1 MPRQA
6 PLKKKIE
13 WTEMADNGLSVAE
26 IRSQEKSRPD
36 PRTVRRAI
44 DWVRGQ
50 RRRALAREVALKEGL
65 REHWNLLLQKLDLL
79 PSRDFEW
86 TQFDKKPAFA
96 LKASKLNGQGWSAMR
111 EQSDWKVDLMF
122 ESKIEAQLLKEHL
135 PSDPFWPL
143 VTTLKRDLAA
153 ALKARLGFAQAVI
166 HKIEESSAL
175 QITKDVSEPGLLLG
189 GLAHLD
195 EYLADHAITDSRARL
210 NLSVDE
216 DAVWFENT
224 LVAKSHGITGNSLKS
239 SIEGA
244 VSDVRGGEPWRRLLA
259 TAAKIK
265 VTARNLADE
274 SAILKLSTVLPGE
287 CRSCARYSI

>member
-1 MPRQA
+1 M
-6 PLKKKIE
+6 
-13 WTEMADNGLSVAE
+13 
-26 IRSQEKSRPD
+26 
-36 PRTVRRAI
+36 
-44 DWVRGQ
+44 
-50 RRRALAREVALKEGL
+50 KEGL
-65 REHWNLLLQKLDLL
+65 KEHWNLLLDKLDLL
-79 PSRDFEW
+79 PSRNFEW
-86 TQFDKKPAFA
+86 MQFDKRPVFA

-111 EQSDWKVDLMF
+111 QRSDWKVDLMF
-122 ESKIEAQLLKEHL
+122 ESMIEAQLLKEHL
-135 PSDPFWPL
+135 PTDPFWPL
-143 VTTLKRDLAA
+143 LTTFKRDLGE
-153 ALKARLGFAQAVI
+153 ALRARITFAKLVVDNI
-166 HKIEESSAL
+166 KESSAL
-175 QITKDVSEPGLLLG
+175 EIAKEVSEPGLFLA

-195 EYLADHAITDSRARL
+195 EYLEDQVIKDSSAKL